1 MAKTPKYDGVV
12 DAVHYNPDGS
22 VKWLR
27 AYERRGPT
35 FSDRILVPRDEM
47 IARLKSGKVYMVGQ
61 RVHQMAST
69 FEVSEPIQVADGG
82 SGDVLVTGGNGQPRQ
97 DQLKGVPVI

>member
-35 FSDRILVPRDEM
+35 FSDLILIPREEM
-47 IARLKSGKVYMVGQ
+47 IHKLKSGKVYMVGH
-61 RVHQMAST
+61 RVEQLAST
-69 FEVSEPIQVADGG
+69 FEVQQKIRVANSG
-82 SGDVLVTGGNGQPRQ
+82 SGEVLVTGENGQAEK
-97 DQLKGVPVI
+97 DSLKGVPVI